1 MRQRT
6 WNREICD
13 FVDERVLSMLPP
25 LGSSQDVHGA
35 IRPELA
41 KKWGLGDNVIVS
53 AHTTDV
59 VPALINTAQT
69 DLFCENLRRYLA
81 GEELLNVL
89 DQRLL
94 Y

>member
-1 MRQRT
+1 MSGARRGTSLGAISQGRRSTCSSRASARESPLWGSRQRH
-6 WNREICD
+6 RQ
-13 FVDERVLSMLPP
+13 RL
-25 LGSSQDVHGA
+25 
-35 IRPELA
+35 
-41 KKWGLGDNVIVS
+41 
-53 AHTTDV
+53 TDV